1 MELSIKYIKELL
13 LNKNIKP
20 SHHRIRIF
28 QYLGEDENH
37 PTVEMIYKDLIDE
50 IPTLS
55 KTTVYNTLKLLVE
68 ANLVKVLNIDDVES
82 RYDIT
87 TENHGHF
94 RCKSC
99 GNIYDFALD
108 SVNVSANEL
117 IDFQILEKNVYFNG
131 ICSRCLKNI

>member
-1 MELSIKYIKELL
+1 MKLSIKYIKETLQI
-13 LNKNIKP
+13 KNIKP

-28 QYLGEDENH
+28 QYLAEVKNH

-55 KTTVYNTLKLLVE
+55 KTTVYNTLKLFAD

-94 RCKSC
+94 LCKSC
-99 GNIYDFALD
+99 GEIYDFTFD
-108 SVNVSANEL
+108 SLEL
-117 IDFQILEKNVYFNG
+117 SNNDLVDFQIQEKNVYFTG
-131 ICSRCLKNI
+131 ICSRCPKNI